1 MIDATWYTR
10 PDGVEESVA
19 AGGVVARVSGS
30 DILIATAKEQ
40 QYETYVLPKGHVEP
54 GEDVEEAA
62 RREIA
67 EEVGVDDLE
76 LITKLDVK
84 ERLDFSKTEWKLT
97 HYYLY
102 QTNQVDVTPTDVSAH
117 TTMAWLPVEPIPP
130 LFWPEQV
137 ELIKENLEEIK
148 SNLLPQSEQLI

>member
-1 MIDATWYTR
+1 MIDASWYTR

-19 AGGVVARVSGS
+19 AGGVVARVSDS
-30 DILIATAKEQ
+30 DILIAVAKEKS
-40 QYETYVLPKGHVEP
+40 YETAVLPKGHVES
-54 GEDVEEAA
+54 GEEIETAA

-67 EEVGVDDLE
+67 EEVGVEDLE
-76 LITKLDVK
+76 LVAKLDVK

-102 QTNQVDVTPTDVSAH
+102 RTDQVDAVPQDADAH
-117 TTMAWLPVEPIPP
+117 TEMDWVPIEPVPN

-137 ELIKENLEEIK
+137 ELIEEHLEEIK
-148 SNLLPQSEQLI
+148 SHLLPQR